1 MPVDATDSFGR
12 TSLHHAG
19 NKNWKTLPVFKRLN
33 IAFGRNT
40 RLLLVQML
48 FCLCLCAAV
57 SGCLSCTEIL
67 WDFKANLD
75 VQDGVSSIE
84 HNTK

>member
-1 MPVDATDSFGR
+1 MTPQTVLGGHPYTMLVIKS
-12 TSLHHAG
+12 
-19 NKNWKTLPVFKRLN
+19 LPVFKHLN
-33 IAFGRNT
+33 IACGRNT